1 MAATQS
7 PTVHQRRLRAE
18 LRKARENS
26 SQTQEQ
32 VATALEWS
40 LSKVIRIEA
49 GTVGI
54 STTDL
59 RALLAHYGVAD
70 ERITE
75 IVALARSA
83 RERAWWSSYRK
94 ALSQPYTDMIGYESA
109 ASILRHFQPLVVPG
123 LLQTSDYAEA
133 ITHGLL
139 RPENRSRS
147 EQLIEVRM
155 RRQELLEQPDP
166 PQFYFVIDE
175 AVVHRHVGGQ
185 NVMRNQIRRLVELAS
200 LPHVTIEV
208 VPFTA
213 GAHMGLGGA
222 FTIIEFPD
230 PEDDDVLSLES
241 ERGSV
246 TTRDLHDEVT
256 HYREVFEDLRRV
268 SLRPEGSAV
277 LLSRLAD
284 EI

>member
-1 MAATQS
+1 VAATQS
-7 PTVHQRRLRAE
+7 PTVHQRRLRVE

-59 RALLAHYGVAD
+59 RALLSHYGVPD
-70 ERITE
+70 DRIAE
-75 IVALARSA
+75 IVSLARSA

-94 ALSQPYTDMIGYESA
+94 VLSQPYTDMIGYESA
-109 ASILRHFQPLVVPG
+109 AAILRHFQPLVVPG

-133 ITHGLL
+133 ITDGLL
-139 RPENRSRS
+139 RPENRSRFD
-147 EQLIEVRM
+147 QLIEVRM

-175 AVVHRHVGGQ
+175 AVVHRHVGGRS
-185 NVMRNQIRRLVELAS
+185 VMRNQIRRLVELAS

-246 TTRDLHDEVT
+246 TTRDLRDEVIY
-256 HYREVFEDLRRV
+256 YREVFEDLRRV

-284 EI
+284 EM